1 MMKINLSPKWVK
13 IILPIAILTFSA
25 LFALL
30 FIVFGEEPKKF
41 YRPQAPLL
49 VESFTTQ
56 RSSYSVSLETQGT
69 VKARTE
75 SSLIPEISGR
85 ITHVSDAFRSGG
97 FFKQGQLLV
106 QIDPRN
112 YKIDIRVAEA
122 NLAEQQ
128 FRLEEEK
135 ARVNLALKNWKKIN
149 PNKKASDLTLHLP
162 QLKLAQAALD
172 SAQAQLEKAQ
182 INLEKTQII
191 APYDG
196 RIVEQLADVGQFVST
211 GSVLAR
217 IYSVDVAEI
226 RLPLNNQQIEFLN
239 FEDDYFDSA
248 ETNTPKTPVEI
259 SAQVGL
265 TTYQWHGDIA
275 RAEGSIDIKSRQLFI
290 VAQVKNPYGK
300 VGDNPPLKVGQY
312 VTARIK
318 GKKLN
323 NVFVIPRIA
332 LRENNKVLIISP
344 ENTLKFR
351 TVKVLWSDQDSYVIS
366 EGLEDSER
374 LCITPINFVT
384 EGRKVEIYNPKLE
397 GVP

>member
-1 MMKINLSPKWVK
+1 MKINLTHKAVK
-13 IILPIAILTFSA
+13 VFLPIAILLGSLLVAF
-25 LFALL
+25 L
-30 FIVFGEEPKKF
+30 FIALGEEPKKH
-41 YRPQAPLL
+41 YRPQVPLL
-49 VESFTTQ
+49 VEAFTIKG
-56 RSSYSVSLETQGT
+56 SDYSVVLETQGT

-85 ITHVSDAFRSGG
+85 ITTVSDAFRSGG

-112 YKIDIRVAEA
+112 YKIDIRVAQA
-122 NLAEQQ
+122 NLAEQE

-135 ARVNLALKNWKKIN
+135 ARVELALKNWNKIN
-149 PNKKASDLTLHLP
+149 PTKKASNLTLHLP

-172 SAQAQLEKAQ
+172 SAKAQLEKAQ

-226 RLPLNNQQIEFLN
+226 RLPLNNQQIEFLD
-239 FEDDYFDSA
+239 FEDDYFDSS
-248 ETNTPKTPVEI
+248 EPVKKKISVEI
-259 SAQVGL
+259 NAKVGL
-265 TTYQWHGDIA
+265 TTYTWAGHIA
-275 RAEGSIDIKSRQLFI
+275 RAEGAIDIKSRQLFI
-290 VAQVKNPYGK
+290 VAQVANPYSK
-300 VGDNPPLKVGQY
+300 VAHNPPLKVGQY

-318 GKKLN
+318 GKELN
-323 NVFVIPRIA
+323 NVFVIPRMA

-344 ENTLKFR
+344 ENTLMLR
-351 TVKVLWSDQDSYVIS
+351 TVKVLWSDQDHYVIS
-366 EGLEDSER
+366 EGLNVNER
-374 LCITPINFVT
+374 LCLTPINFVT
-384 EGRKVEIYNPKLE
+384 EGRKVKIYDAQLE
-397 GVP
+397 VTL

>member
-1 MMKINLSPKWVK
+1 MLKINLHHKWVK
-13 IILPIAILTFSA
+13 VFLPIVILSFSA

-30 FIVFGEEPKKF
+30 FIAFGEEPKKF

-49 VESFTTQ
+49 VEEFTTQ
-56 RSSYSVSLETQGT
+56 RSNYSVSLETQGT

-85 ITHVSDAFRSGG
+85 ITDVSDAFRSGG

-112 YKIDIRVAEA
+112 YQIDIRVAEA

-128 FRLEEEK
+128 FRLEEEQ
-135 ARVNLALKNWKKIN
+135 ARVKLALKNWKKIN
-149 PNKKASDLTLHLP
+149 PTKKASDLTLHIP

-172 SAQAQLEKAQ
+172 SAKAQLEKAQ

-211 GSVLAR
+211 GSILAR

-226 RLPLNNQQIEFLN
+226 RLPLNNQQIEFLD
-239 FEDDYFDSA
+239 FEDDYFGSS
-248 ETNTPKTPVEI
+248 EQVKKKTSVEI
-259 SAQVGL
+259 SAKVGL
-265 TTYQWHGDIA
+265 TTYTWAGHIA

-290 VAQVKNPYGK
+290 VAQVENPYGK
-300 VGDNPPLKVGQY
+300 VADNPPLKVGQY

-318 GKKLN
+318 GKELN
-323 NVFVIPRIA
+323 NIFVIPRIA
-332 LRENNKVLIISP
+332 LRENNKVLIITP
-344 ENTLKFR
+344 ENTLSFR
-351 TVKVLWSDQDSYVIS
+351 SVTVLWSDEEHYVIS
-366 EGLEDSER
+366 EGLNVDER

-384 EGRKVEIYNPKLE
+384 EGRKVKIYDAQIE
-397 GVP
+397 GVS